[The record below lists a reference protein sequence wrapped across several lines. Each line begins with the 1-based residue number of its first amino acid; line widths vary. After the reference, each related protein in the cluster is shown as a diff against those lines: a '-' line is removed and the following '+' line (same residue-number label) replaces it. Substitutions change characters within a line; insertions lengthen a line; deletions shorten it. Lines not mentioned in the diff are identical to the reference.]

1 MGCQAV
7 NIWGVLQPDD
17 PDVRQTISSLSLL
30 IDIADIAA
38 NSTLQL
44 VNDDG
49 KVFQCTNNP
58 LNDYYSLTKS
68 LNILEVASKVS
79 FF

>member
-1 MGCQAV
+1 MVQPNNRDVKSAV
-7 NIWGVLQPDD
+7 N
-17 PDVRQTISSLSLL
+17 SLSLL

-44 VNDDG
+44 INDDG

-68 LNILEVASKVS
+68 LNILEEASKVS
-79 FF
+79 LISFLFHFNISI